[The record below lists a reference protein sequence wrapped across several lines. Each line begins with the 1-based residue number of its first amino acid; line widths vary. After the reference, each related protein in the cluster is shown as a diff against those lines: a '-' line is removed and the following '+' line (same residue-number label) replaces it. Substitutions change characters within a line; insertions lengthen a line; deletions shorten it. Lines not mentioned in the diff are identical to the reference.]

1 MKTVALPGNGAKNF
15 VRKGGVYYIQREG
28 LESTFG
34 TLYVM
39 LKNSKNVFTMLLY
52 SFRIT
57 VVVWAITGRSS
68 GRARDGSFN
77 GWVVK
82 KENESSSMFKR
93 NKMTWKSSGKIRC
106 GFVAWKE
113 KRWKEKWKELEN
125 LTSFERKLEKENFER
140 LLDRRNHN

>member
-1 MKTVALPGNGAKNF
+1 MILFG
-15 VRKGGVYYIQREG
+15 REECTKFRERG
-28 LESTFG
+28 FRNNLRRSW
-34 TLYVM
+34 VM
-39 LKNSKNVFTMLLY
+39 LKNSKNVFTIFLY

-93 NKMTWKSSGKIRC
+93 NKMTWKSRRKIRC

-113 KRWKEKWKELEN
+113 NDGKESEKN
-125 LTSFERKLEKENFER
+125 LKTWLAFERKLEKKNFER
-140 LLDRRNHN
+140 LLDRRNHD